1 MIRHRAALPILI
13 CFVISIVIAYY
24 LFDIGIFRSTGK
36 LYDAA
41 FDSAA
46 EKSDIL
52 FKIATT
58 TAAQST
64 SVVSEADATA
74 TPARLTVAGKEALPR
89 DWTFTD
95 RAPQGLDASW
105 EKPKNLSIVGLVFFG
120 RPPSASILDCYLKV
134 WRIKIISVR

>member
-36 LYDAA
+36 VYNVA
-41 FDSAA
+41 FDGA
-46 EKSDIL
+46 EKIDAF
-52 FKIATT
+52 FKITT
-58 TAAQST
+58 TTSIQST
-64 SVVSEADATA
+64 SIVSEADATA